1 MYQYIF
7 FYCVGLP
14 NSPEMFQL
22 IIQEHKYVCGYYYFW
37 KIIILKAK
45 IFFFFLQYNF
55 CYLSIS
61 VSMSKLF
68 AWHS

>member
-45 IFFFFLQYNF
+45 IFHIPIEGVL
-55 CYLSIS
+55 IS
-61 VSMSKLF
+61 VTS
-68 AWHS
+68 

>member
-14 NSPEMFQL
+14 NGPEMFQL
-22 IIQEHKYVCGYYYFW
+22 IIQEHKYVCGYYYFL

-45 IFFFFLQYNF
+45 IFFSF
-55 CYLSIS
+55 CNITFVIWAL
-61 VSMSKLF
+61 
-68 AWHS
+68 